1 MRLLPRSALPLAV
14 MLLLTVVCGSA
25 RAGNVPD
32 STTPVLDGP
41 VNAIAVDS
49 QGRTYLGGSFNTY
62 GPRLG
67 SGAVFTTSSDTPAAG
82 FPDVNGEVRA
92 SVADG
97 AGGEF
102 IGGDFTFVGGVARNR
117 LAHIRADHSVD
128 PDWNPGAKATVRA
141 LALSGDSLYVAGD
154 FVGTNAV
161 GTATRTRLAKVSATG
176 TGAVDPDW
184 APTASGP
191 VRALA
196 VSGTSVF
203 VGGFFS
209 NVNGAPPAL
218 LAKVSANGS
227 GASDGT
233 WTATVTGSNVD
244 ALAVSGPDLIVG
256 GLFSNIGAAPAPA
269 RDNLAKLTI
278 AGAGVTDATWAPN
291 PQGEVHSLAL
301 SGTDLFVGGDFGQVS
316 GAAHPGLAKVPVAGA
331 GTADAT
337 WVPTVNGL
345 VSTLAVS
352 GGDLVV
358 GGNFFQLTGA
368 DRPFLGAVATTG
380 AGTVS
385 GWKPAPNASVDTL
398 VTSGAGVFAG
408 GFFPSAGPA
417 QVFRGG
423 LIRLKPDGTIDDAWA
438 PQVKGA
444 VEALALDGPNL
455 FIGGGFTRVKG
466 IGRLNLAKVSTAD
479 ASPDPAFD
487 PGPTDEVKALA
498 VSG

>member
-1 MRLLPRSALPLAV
+1 
-14 MLLLTVVCGSA
+14 MLLLTVVCGTA
-25 RAGNVPD
+25 RAGNAPD

-41 VNAIAVDS
+41 VNAIAVDA
-49 QGRTYLGGSFNTY
+49 QGRTYLGGQFSTS

-67 SGAVFTTSSDTPAAG
+67 SGLLFTTSSDTPAAG

-154 FVGTNAV
+154 FVGTNA
-161 GTATRTRLAKVSATG
+161 GGAATRTRLAKVSASG

-203 VGGFFS
+203 IGGFFS

-233 WTATVTGSNVD
+233 WTATVTGSNVN

-256 GLFSNIGAAPAPA
+256 GFFSNIGAAPAPA

-278 AGAGVTDATWAPN
+278 AGAGVTDATWTPN
-291 PQGEVHSLAL
+291 PQGEVHALAL
-301 SGTDLFVGGDFGQVS
+301 S
-316 GAAHPGLAKVPVAGA
+316 
-331 GTADAT
+331 
-337 WVPTVNGL
+337 
-345 VSTLAVS
+345 
-352 GGDLVV
+352 
-358 GGNFFQLTGA
+358 
-368 DRPFLGAVATTG
+368 
-380 AGTVS
+380 
-385 GWKPAPNASVDTL
+385 
-398 VTSGAGVFAG
+398 
-408 GFFPSAGPA
+408 
-417 QVFRGG
+417 
-423 LIRLKPDGTIDDAWA
+423 
-438 PQVKGA
+438 
-444 VEALALDGPNL
+444 
-455 FIGGGFTRVKG
+455 
-466 IGRLNLAKVSTAD
+466 
-479 ASPDPAFD
+479 
-487 PGPTDEVKALA
+487 
-498 VSG
+498 